1 MYVHVPQD
9 GGAAERG
16 QGGWGPAVKRTPST
30 MTPLSL
36 APPQDLV
43 ASDENLAGHEEHLK
57 YRYQQFLA
65 TKDAIDQN
73 EGGLLEFSK
82 V

>member
-1 MYVHVPQD
+1 
-9 GGAAERG
+9 
-16 QGGWGPAVKRTPST
+16 

-82 V
+82 VWKGALGSCFLFFLRVMKLQVA